1 MGRTLTNAVNN
12 LGLEGEFGEA
22 IRKLG
27 YSLEELQAQEQNASL
42 GNGGLGRLAACFLDS
57 IATLS
62 LPGWGYGIRYRY
74 GMFRQVRHLSSLL
87 LPVLDDVAILWPCC
101 MYCSQLLA
109 SCIGVSLCT
118 SCVILMSCGL
128 LKHHAV

>member
-1 MGRTLTNAVNN
+1 MPICREKDPKFIYYLSAEFLMGRTLTNAVNN

-27 YSLEELQAQEQNASL
+27 YSLEELQSQEQNASL

-74 GMFRQVRHLSSLL
+74 GMFRQVSCH
-87 LPVLDDVAILWPCC
+87 PVSVAVVDVASP
-101 MYCSQLLA
+101 
-109 SCIGVSLCT
+109 T
-118 SCVILMSCGL
+118 
-128 LKHHAV
+128 